1 MRRKTMFVH
10 DYVNHPNEAT
20 NGNGYSAEDLRQT
33 RQMRA
38 LRQSPLARARQQQPQ
53 YVPPTAQSQFA
64 QPQPVRP
71 PIPVMR
77 MDTPMPHAQSGA
89 THNGSTGKAVVSV
102 ITLPFRAFYSMVEWF
117 AGENID
123 AG

>member
-10 DYVNHPNEAT
+10 DYVNHPNEVT
-20 NGNGYSAEDLRQT
+20 NGNGYNAEELRQT
-33 RQMRA
+33 RQMQA

-53 YVPPTAQSQFA
+53 YTPPTIQSQLD

-71 PIPVMR
+71 PIPAMR
-77 MDTPMPHAQSGA
+77 MDVPMSQAQSTV

-102 ITLPFRAFYSMVEWF
+102 ITLPFRAFYSVVEWF

-123 AG
+123 A